1 MGKRKRE
8 KQGEEE
14 TKGRGDNREEENEW
28 PRQFP
33 AWPDYIQPSRNLL
46 CTVYTAEH
54 GCPPDVISCHVSSVR
69 NIPSTSIDLVSFP
82 THLGVSPA

>member
-1 MGKRKRE
+1 MKRE
-8 KQGEEE
+8 EQGEEE
-14 TKGRGDNREEENEW
+14 TEDRRDNREEENER

-54 GCPPDVISCHVSSVR
+54 GCPPDVISCHYHQFG
-69 NIPSTSIDLVSFP
+69 IYP
-82 THLGVSPA
+82 HLALILCPFLHTLA